1 MPRFGSRLSLRIG
14 RFDAFDRRTDSHTF
28 RGAAQRREPLLMI
41 LLLRG
46 LARSRGLTLLFT
58 AVLTASAAAVMADR
72 RPDYKPAA
80 YAIQGATI
88 VPVRGATILPG
99 TVIIRDGVIESV
111 GPADKVE
118 IPFDAEV
125 VDGKGLFVYPGFI
138 DLYTTVGIP
147 PETIKSKT
155 GTGRAIPYNDFALPS
170 TPPDNRSGLT
180 PEFEVSTA
188 LDLTD
193 AIADERRGLG
203 FTSLLAAPGGSIAT
217 GQSAIAS
224 LSGLPRREALIKSP
238 VALHINVRPPGGFLF
253 GNDHDVCHMS
263 ASEMEAMAA
272 GPRSDEIDSLSTR
285 INNGPMADPPALVL
299 AISPAGR
306 GNNRPPISFPMSLMG
321 AVSHLRQAMLDS
333 EHAHSLD
340 SYYELIGGSRPAFD
354 PTLRALYAARI
365 KTLPVW
371 WEANSR
377 DEIHRVLD
385 LADEFGTTA
394 VIVGGR
400 DAWRVSDRLRSGNIP
415 VVYKIDFPD
424 EPTLPSEAEYRKKK
438 VKERDDA
445 LATLKIKNDRWKE
458 RVAGVSVLNKAGV
471 KIALATDGLTKTDTI
486 HAQVRKL
493 IAAGLPLEAAIESL
507 TIRPAEIAGLDK
519 RLGTIEPGKLGH
531 LVVFSAS
538 YGDEK
543 AKPRY
548 VFADGLKFDLEKT
561 PAGASK
567 KAFGKGAA
575 TKGDDKAAESKEA
588 PETKKGEARKRAG
601 TPTPDD
607 PKIEP
612 KAVEPKEAV
621 KADPKEAPKNE
632 DEPKEKGGDKPKET
646 EEELPFADVATE
658 FESTRKPSFQTGGN
672 VFIKNAKILTASP
685 QGTIE
690 KGSILVVGGK
700 IRAIGPDVTP
710 LPDSKVIDAEGMVAM
725 PGIIDTHSHMAIAG
739 GVNEMSLSIV
749 ADVRVKDVIS
759 GDDTTIYRAAAGGTT
774 SARLLHGS
782 ANTIG
787 GQDAVIKLKY
797 GLAGRDLLIK
807 DGPQGIKFALG
818 ENVTR
823 SRGRFPNTRMGVEAV
838 IERAFLEG
846 QAYKAM
852 WQSYK
857 ADLAVGKKVPPPRKD
872 LRLEAM
878 AGILD
883 GSIKIHSHCYRSD
896 EILMLLRTAERF
908 GVRVQSLQH
917 VLEGY
922 KVAAEIAAH
931 GASSST
937 FSDWWAYKVE
947 AYDAIP
953 HNAALI
959 TKAGGRVCIKSDSE
973 ELVRHL
979 YLEAAKM
986 LKYGTADE
994 QTALSYITINPAKE
1008 LGLDHRIGSLEVGKD
1023 GDIALFNSHPFNA
1036 FARCELT
1043 LIEGE
1048 VYFERQNAKL
1058 SPHESGTKMP
1068 TSDGKGKSLDV
1079 AVNPK
1084 GLYVIVGANVHP
1096 VSGPDIADGVV
1107 VIDAGKIAAI
1117 GGPSLAIPT
1126 NAQVI
1131 DAKGF
1136 DVWPGLVDAGTPVGL
1151 IEIGSLDETKD
1162 FADSAQYQPELRTST
1177 ALHPDS
1183 EIIPVTR
1190 ANGILTS
1197 FVMPSGGIIAGQGAA
1212 VEWSGWI
1219 PTEMTIRDGVGL
1231 VINLPTYVAVDPDSA
1246 RRRGGG
1252 AAAGGDDAGNNRR
1265 KERLDAIKDEFTKAL
1280 AYDKVRTGAVTRKV
1294 NLPTP
1299 DPRLVALLPFAK
1311 GEKLV
1316 IFRASHK
1323 VEILDALAM
1332 IKDLKLKGAIT
1343 GGTEAWKVAS
1353 ELKAAN
1359 VPVLVAGTLVDP
1371 GGQTEPYDAAYAN
1384 PGKLFA
1390 AGVPFAIRSIGGG
1403 PDQATAA
1410 RNLPYEAATAVAYG
1424 LPEAEAIKAVTI
1436 NPAKILG
1443 IDDLVGSLEVGKRAN
1458 LVISAGHILQPT
1470 TEVKVLF
1477 IGGKPI
1483 APESKQT
1490 KLYAKYSQRLDE
1502 VQAGS
1507 APLGLDRPKS
1517 NRTTPSVP
1525 AAGTAG
1531 VGAGSQR

>member
-1 MPRFGSRLSLRIG
+1 MSQPFL
-14 RFDAFDRRTDSHTF
+14 
-28 RGAAQRREPLLMI
+28 P
-41 LLLRG
+41 
-46 LARSRGLTLLFT
+46 LARSRGLAVVLTT
-58 AVLTASAAAVMADR
+58 VLTATAAAVMADR

-88 VPVRGATILPG
+88 IPVRGATIASG
-99 TVIIRDGVIESV
+99 TVVIRDGVIESV

-125 VDGKGLFVYPGFI
+125 VDGKGLFLYPGFL
-138 DLYTTVGIP
+138 DLYTTLGVP
-147 PETIKSKT
+147 ADAAKSKT
-155 GTGRAIPYNDFALPS
+155 GAGRNIPYSDFALPS

-180 PEFEVSTA
+180 PEFEVGST

-193 AIADERRGLG
+193 AIVDERRALG

-217 GQSAIAS
+217 GQSAFAS

-263 ASEMEAMAA
+263 SRELEAMAQ
-272 GPRSDEIDSLSTR
+272 GPRSDEIEA
-285 INNGPMADPPALVL
+285 MATDPPT
-299 AISPAGR
+299 PAPAPPTPSGR
-306 GNNRPPISFPMSLMG
+306 GNNRPQIGFPMSLMG
-321 AVSHLRQAMLDS
+321 AVSHLRQAMLDA
-333 EHAHSLD
+333 EHAHALE
-340 SYYELIGGSRPAFD
+340 SYYDSSGGARPAFD
-354 PTLRALYAARI
+354 PTLKALHAART
-365 KTLPVW
+365 KALPVW

-377 DEIHRVLD
+377 DEIHRALD

-400 DAWRVSDRLRSGNIP
+400 DAWRLADRLKASAVP
-415 VVYKIDFPD
+415 VVYKLDFPD
-424 EPTLPSEAEYRKKK
+424 ERKVPTEAEYRKKK
-438 VKERDDA
+438 VEERDDS
-445 LATLKIKNDRWKE
+445 LAAMKYKSDRWKE
-458 RVAGVSVLNKAGV
+458 RVAGAGVLHKAGV
-471 KIALATDGLTKTDTI
+471 KIALATDGLTKADTV
-486 HAQVRKL
+486 HAQVRRL
-493 IAAGLPLEAAIESL
+493 IANGLPQEAAIEAL
-507 TIRPAEIAGLDK
+507 TLRAAEIAGLDK
-519 RLGTIEPGKLGH
+519 KLGTIEVGKLGQ
-531 LVVFSAS
+531 LVAFTAS

-543 AKPRY
+543 AKPKY
-548 VFADGLKFDLEKT
+548 VFTDGLKFDLEK
-561 PAGASK
+561 ASASAAAK
-567 KAFGKGAA
+567 KAAVKGAA
-575 TKGDDKAAESKEA
+575 TKDADASKD
-588 PETKKGEARKRAG
+588 ETKKAATAKPEEKASNDEKPTGKKVNAE
-601 TPTPDD
+601 TPQEV
-607 PKIEP
+607 K
-612 KAVEPKEAV
+612 KSAVEALKKAEDEIKNSLDRETV
-621 KADPKEAPKNE
+621 KAAQTPKNE
-632 DEPKEKGGDKPKET
+632 EDQDPET
-646 EEELPFADVATE
+646 PFADVAAE
-658 FESTRKPSFQTGGN
+658 FESSRKPSFQTGGN
-672 VFIKNAKILTASP
+672 VFIKNAKILTSSP
-685 QGTIE
+685 LGTIE

-700 IRAIGPDVTP
+700 IRAIGPDATP
-710 LPDSKVIDAEGMVAM
+710 LADSKIIDAEGMVAM

-749 ADVRVKDVIS
+749 ADVRVKDVIT
-759 GDDTTIYRAAAGGTT
+759 GDDPTIYRAAAGGTT
-774 SARLLHGS
+774 AARLLHGS

-838 IERAFLEG
+838 IERALLEG

-852 WQSYK
+852 WDTYHTNLS
-857 ADLAVGKKVPPPRKD
+857 AGKKVPPPRKD

-883 GSIKIHSHCYRSD
+883 GTIKIHGHCYRSD
-896 EILMLLRTAERF
+896 EILMLLRLAERF

-937 FSDWWAYKVE
+937 FSDWWAYKIE

-986 LKYGTADE
+986 LKYGTVDE
-994 QTALSYITINPAKE
+994 QTALAYITINPAKE

-1023 GDIALFNSHPFNA
+1023 ADIALFNAHPFNA

-1043 LIEGE
+1043 LIDGE
-1048 VYFERQNAKL
+1048 VYFDRPDGKL
-1058 SPHESGTKMP
+1058 SPRDDGTKLPSSEMK
-1068 TSDGKGKSLDV
+1068 SKGLEV

-1084 GLYVIVGANVHP
+1084 GVYAIVGATLHP
-1096 VSGPDIADGVV
+1096 VTGLDIVGGTIILEGGKIVALGGPDI
-1107 VIDAGKIAAI
+1107 
-1117 GGPSLAIPT
+1117 PIPVG
-1126 NAQVI
+1126 AQSI

-1136 DVWPGLVDAGTPVGL
+1136 DVWPGMVDAGTPVGL

-1162 FADSAQYQPELRTST
+1162 FADSAQYQPELKTST
-1177 ALHPDS
+1177 ALHSDS

-1197 FVMPSGGIIAGQGAA
+1197 LVMPSGGTIAGQAAA
-1212 VEWSGWI
+1212 VEWNGWV
-1219 PTEMTIRDGVGL
+1219 PSEMTLRDGVGL
-1231 VINLPTYVAVDPDSA
+1231 VVNIPTYVVIDPDSPG
-1246 RRRGGG
+1246 RGRGPRAATDEDG
-1252 AAAGGDDAGNNRR
+1252 ANRR
-1265 KERLDAIKDEFTKAL
+1265 KERLDAIKDEFKLAL
-1280 AYDKVRTGAVTRKV
+1280 AYDKVRTAALARKASP
-1294 NLPTP
+1294 PTP
-1299 DPRLVALLPFAK
+1299 DPRLVAMLPFAK

-1316 IFRASHK
+1316 LFKAGHK
-1323 VEILDALAM
+1323 VEILDTLAI
-1332 IKDLKLKGAIT
+1332 IKELKLKGVIT
-1343 GGTEAWKVAS
+1343 GGSEAWKVTA

-1359 VPVLVAGTLVDP
+1359 VPVLVAGTLVEL
-1371 GGQTEPYDAAYAN
+1371 TRASEPYDSAYAN
-1384 PGKLFA
+1384 PAKLFA
-1390 AGVPFAIRSIGGG
+1390 AGVPFAIRSIAGGA
-1403 PDQATAA
+1403 DQATAA
-1410 RNLPYEAATAVAYG
+1410 RNLPYEAATAMAYG

-1436 NPAKILG
+1436 SPAKILN

-1458 LVISAGHILQPT
+1458 IVISAGHILQPT

-1477 IGGKPI
+1477 IGGKPLP
-1483 APESKQT
+1483 PESKQT
-1490 KLYAKYSQRLDE
+1490 KLYAKFSQRLND
-1502 VQAGS
+1502 VQAGI
-1507 APLGLDRPKS
+1507 APLGLDRPKANS
-1517 NRTTPSVP
+1517 STPGTP
-1525 AAGTAG
+1525 ASATGG
-1531 VGAGSQR
+1531 VGAGTQR